1 MKLDLVVAGYIIHK
15 NRVLLI
21 QHKKLDLWLPVGGH
35 IEKDETPDDALFRE
49 IKEEVGIDVEI
60 LNCLNFPIQGNTKK
74 NLANPFHVNVHSVKD
89 HDHCCLYY
97 ICKAINPEKLKIN
110 SELKSY
116 RWFSKED
123 LNKEDLPSDVRNQCL
138 KVFELFD
145 NLSKFS
151 NL

>member
-123 LNKEDLPSDVRNQCL
+123 LNKEYIPLDVRNQCL
-138 KVFELFD
+138 KVFELFEKY
-145 NLSKFS
+145 N
-151 NL
+151 